1 MRDVQILVLEQK
13 LQIVFG
19 EMSDLRVLH
28 QKSKVL
34 ADETK
39 ELCVH
44 LLHFELKR
52 DVDRIAFIFRNVKV
66 IYGKQLDR
74 LLLGADH

>member
-1 MRDVQILVLEQK
+1 MLEQK

-52 DVDRIAFIFRNVKV
+52 YVDRIAFVFRNVKV